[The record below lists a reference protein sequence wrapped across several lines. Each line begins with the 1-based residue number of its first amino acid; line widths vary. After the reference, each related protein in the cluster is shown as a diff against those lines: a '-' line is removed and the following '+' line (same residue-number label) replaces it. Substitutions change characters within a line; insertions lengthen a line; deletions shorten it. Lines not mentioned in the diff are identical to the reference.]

1 MYTVADPCSMLY
13 PSRRE
18 GLLADNAVLS
28 CAESFSQFSADRIR
42 DAFRVMLQMSVV
54 MMFGGGVPV
63 VKVGRMAGQFA
74 KPRSS
79 GSETIDGVSLP
90 SYRGDIINGP
100 EFTEKARVPDPS
112 RLVKAYNQSAA
123 TLNLLRG
130 FSTGGYA
137 GLARV
142 TQWNLDF
149 MDNSDEGKAY
159 LDVAQRVKEAIQF
172 MNASGLSANHPIM
185 TETEFFVSHECLLM
199 DYEEALTRQDSTTGL
214 WYDCSGTSIPV
225 LLLCC
230 ISNSCFHSS
239 AELVSMSACASLEQP
254 AFPVL
259 YQHPSNWLMA
269 SFKVLAMLHV
279 ISIALHGTEYT
290 SHLAYVA
297 LHERM
302 FANAGHFLWCGERTR
317 QLDAAHVEFMR
328 GIGNPIG
335 VKVSDKMD
343 PNDLVTMIHSF
354 NPENTP
360 GRLAVIV
367 RMGQEKLRAKLPALV
382 QAVERAGQ
390 TVTWI
395 CDPMHGNTESCGTYK
410 TRRSVAPCGMCVF

>member
-1 MYTVADPCSMLY
+1 
-13 PSRRE
+13 
-18 GLLADNAVLS
+18 
-28 CAESFSQFSADRIR
+28 
-42 DAFRVMLQMSVV
+42 MLQMSVV

-79 GSETIDGVSLP
+79 GMETIDGVSLP

-100 EFTEKARVPDPS
+100 EFNEKARVPDPN

-214 WYDCSGTSIPV
+214 WYDCSGEPAAK
-225 LLLCC
+225 
-230 ISNSCFHSS
+230 CFDS
-239 AELVSMSACASLEQP
+239 
-254 AFPVL
+254 
-259 YQHPSNWLMA
+259 
-269 SFKVLAMLHV
+269 
-279 ISIALHGTEYT
+279 
-290 SHLAYVA
+290 
-297 LHERM
+297 
-302 FANAGHFLWCGERTR
+302 
-317 QLDAAHVEFMR
+317 
-328 GIGNPIG
+328 
-335 VKVSDKMD
+335 
-343 PNDLVTMIHSF
+343 
-354 NPENTP
+354 
-360 GRLAVIV
+360 
-367 RMGQEKLRAKLPALV
+367 
-382 QAVERAGQ
+382 
-390 TVTWI
+390 
-395 CDPMHGNTESCGTYK
+395 
-410 TRRSVAPCGMCVF
+410 